1 MVNFR
6 SNANIVLSTLECYR
20 YGPRAISIA
29 KKCFEELSDACSGRP
44 GQKFSTEFA
53 LNWCE
58 TAGIAKEYKQQYKMN
73 INRLDDV
80 YRYGHVL
87 GKHIKIYVHPSELF
101 ECVINEYMEQI
112 EQTGEYSHVH
122 VKNIRHVVTRFCCFI
137 QYNGKNAPEDISYQD
152 IDAYDSFMRESSK
165 AFYISE
171 GLVVGFLRFL
181 GVKWESRTG
190 FSLYMHYTESNRV
203 SSLPALPDTV
213 REQINSAQKNGNGP
227 AALEFYGT
235 IGGFVDC
242 LKEHS
247 YSRQMTDYAEYSL
260 TMLFLFLDRSD
271 LRYDRKTVEL
281 WLREEGER
289 IFKTGSLEARRIYEL
304 YDDYS
309 RDGAVDPGRWWKHRE
324 TQFDG
329 LPGWCR
335 EWIGPFISAK
345 EREGWKTSTVKM
357 YRTCAT
363 AFCRHLVST
372 GIGSFEE
379 LTAAEVKDFNVHD
392 DGHQTPEAKNAYN
405 SRIRKFLIYLEINGI
420 VTMGLHQSLPRSSA
434 GQEKV
439 VEVFSDDDRHAI
451 EEYCRN
457 AATPLQLRDAAML
470 MLLMETALR
479 ACDVAALEA
488 SDIDWK
494 QMGIRIIQKKTHV
507 EHIHPLSAKTMNC
520 LFRYIKE
527 ARRPDTGCTEVFLK
541 LKAPY
546 GPVGRETCRHALIRA
561 GASAGR
567 THLARRSYATSLLR
581 GGATITETAEMLGH
595 SDISSVHKYTLLD
608 SGRMRLCPLSLS
620 ETELLLKG
628 RYRHA

>member
-1 MVNFR
+1 
-6 SNANIVLSTLECYR
+6 
-20 YGPRAISIA
+20 
-29 KKCFEELSDACSGRP
+29 
-44 GQKFSTEFA
+44 
-53 LNWCE
+53 
-58 TAGIAKEYKQQYKMN
+58 
-73 INRLDDV
+73 
-80 YRYGHVL
+80 
-87 GKHIKIYVHPSELF
+87 
-101 ECVINEYMEQI
+101 
-112 EQTGEYSHVH
+112 
-122 VKNIRHVVTRFCCFI
+122 
-137 QYNGKNAPEDISYQD
+137 
-152 IDAYDSFMRESSK
+152 
-165 AFYISE
+165 
-171 GLVVGFLRFL
+171 
-181 GVKWESRTG
+181 
-190 FSLYMHYTESNRV
+190 
-203 SSLPALPDTV
+203 
-213 REQINSAQKNGNGP
+213 
-227 AALEFYGT
+227 
-235 IGGFVDC
+235 
-242 LKEHS
+242 
-247 YSRQMTDYAEYSL
+247 
-260 TMLFLFLDRSD
+260 
-271 LRYDRKTVEL
+271 
-281 WLREEGER
+281 
-289 IFKTGSLEARRIYEL
+289 
-304 YDDYS
+304 
-309 RDGAVDPGRWWKHRE
+309 
-324 TQFDG
+324 
-329 LPGWCR
+329 
-335 EWIGPFISAK
+335 
-345 EREGWKTSTVKM
+345 
-357 YRTCAT
+357 
-363 AFCRHLVST
+363 
-372 GIGSFEE
+372 
-379 LTAAEVKDFNVHD
+379 
-392 DGHQTPEAKNAYN
+392 
-405 SRIRKFLIYLEINGI
+405 
-420 VTMGLHQSLPRSSA
+420 MGLHQSLPRSSA